1 MVKFFSIA
9 SLLFIGSLKAEPL
22 VIYTEQF
29 PPYNFIKD
37 DRIVGVN
44 IDIIKQACKLAE
56 IECVFKLY
64 PWLRAFTAAQKN
76 ANSGVMSTSKNEK
89 RESLFQWVGP
99 LVNSENY
106 FYKLKSR
113 KDINITDAK
122 DLLNYTVS
130 AQSGDIYQEILLDL
144 GFVKDKNILRV
155 SSKFKGVKLFFENK
169 LDLLISADLTLA
181 HQVGKYGYR
190 ADELEPVYPLNPKG
204 TFGNFLAL
212 NKSVDPSVVNK
223 LQQGVDTLRQS
234 GEFARLTEFYKHNQR
249 QHNP

>member
-1 MVKFFSIA
+1 MVKFFTFA
-9 SLLFIGSLKAEPL
+9 SLLFVSSLRAEPL

-37 DRIVGVN
+37 DRIVGIN
-44 IDIIKQACKLAE
+44 IDIIKQACQLAE
-56 IECVFKLY
+56 LQCVFKLY

-76 ANSGVMSTSKNEK
+76 GYSGVMSTSKNEK
-89 RESLFQWVGP
+89 REHLFQWVGP

-113 KDINITDAK
+113 QDIQITDAK

-155 SSKFKGVKLFFENK
+155 SSKFKGVKLFFEKK

-181 HQVGKYGYR
+181 HQVGKYGYK
-190 ADELEPVYPLNPKG
+190 AEALEPVFPLNQNG

-212 NKSVDPSVVNK
+212 NKSVDPILVK
-223 LQQGVDTLRQS
+223 RLQQQVDKLRQS
-234 GEFARLTEFYKHNQR
+234 GEFARLTERYRHSPK
-249 QHNP
+249 P